1 MCGGTSDLSSG
12 AIVALLDPAIAKAF
26 GFEAASEVADEAK
39 DEPLP

>member
-26 GFEAASEVADEAK
+26 GFEAVTEATDKAK